1 MAFVNSAT
9 VNIKVHVLFQI
20 GFPQI
25 YTQEWNCRIIYSS
38 IFSFLRNLLIVLHR
52 DYTSIHSQ
60 QQYKMVP
67 FFPYPLYCLD
77 FLMLTILTG
86 VKWYLIV
93 VLIYISLISLMM
105 VSIFVCLMAIC
116 TSSLEKCLLRSFAH
130 FLVGLFAFANIFS
143 HSVGCLFIFFM
154 IFFDVQKVLC
164 LIRSCMFTFL
174 FLWL

>member
-1 MAFVNSAT
+1 MIFVFVWLTSLSMIISRFIHVATNGIISFVLWMSNIPLYTYICMYIYVYIYSIFHTHSSVDGYLSCFHVLAFVNSAT

-52 DYTSIHSQ
+52 DYTSIHFQ

-86 VKWYLIV
+86 VK
-93 VLIYISLISLMM
+93 
-105 VSIFVCLMAIC
+105 
-116 TSSLEKCLLRSFAH
+116 
-130 FLVGLFAFANIFS
+130 
-143 HSVGCLFIFFM
+143 
-154 IFFDVQKVLC
+154 
-164 LIRSCMFTFL
+164 
-174 FLWL
+174 